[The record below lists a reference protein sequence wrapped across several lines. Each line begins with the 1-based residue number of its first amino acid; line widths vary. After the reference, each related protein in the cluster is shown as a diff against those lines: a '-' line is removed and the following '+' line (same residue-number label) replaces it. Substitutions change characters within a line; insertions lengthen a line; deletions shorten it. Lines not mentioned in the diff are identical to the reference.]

1 MNLQHTSL
9 EIRREDEAAEI
20 AFWAL
25 LGFDH
30 VDVPEGLR
38 GVAAWVA
45 SNGTH
50 IHLLYDDAPTVAPRG
65 HVAILA
71 DDYEATVEGVREAG
85 FDFRPDE
92 ELWGVPRGFVRTR
105 FFPRAIDRNVPRSR
119 RVGKRCLGRDTVHV
133 SG

>member
-1 MNLQHTSL
+1 TSL
-9 EIRREDEAAEI
+9 EIRREDEDAEI

-45 SNGTH
+45 SSVTP

-65 HVAILA
+65 RVAILA
-71 DDYEATVEGVREAG
+71 DDYDATVASVREAG
-85 FDFRPDE
+85 FEFRAGD
-92 ELWGVPRGFVRTR
+92 ELWGAPRGFVRRATR
-105 FFPRAIDRNVPRSR
+105 HE
-119 RVGKRCLGRDTVHV
+119 GEET
-133 SG
+133 